1 MKYWAVNYGERFEF
15 ELREIVNSG
24 EFKLKDVHTLE
35 IFYMSDI
42 TRFGRGDDFEIRE
55 ILTG

>member
-15 ELREIVNSG
+15 ELREIVNSE
-24 EFKLKDVHTLE
+24 EFKLKDIHTLE

-42 TRFGRGDDFEIRE
+42 T
-55 ILTG
+55 